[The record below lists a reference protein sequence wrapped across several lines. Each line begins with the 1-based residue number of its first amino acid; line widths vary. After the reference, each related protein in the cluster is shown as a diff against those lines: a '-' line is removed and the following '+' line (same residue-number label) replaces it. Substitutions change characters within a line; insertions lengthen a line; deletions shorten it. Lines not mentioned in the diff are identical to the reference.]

1 MGTTTDTSPLCCL
14 GSLDTRVHY
23 ACGQFLASAS
33 LKHLPWSFFFMLS
46 FHSSATGHKC
56 AKVSLVHQGN
66 SYCGGDWGQVS
77 HTPRGSLSHAEWQP
91 VDQCSD
97 SLAMLHM
104 VSEGPPRGSQPHVVT
119 IVTYSLASALAFLPS
134 LSPSP
139 YTPHSCF

>member
-1 MGTTTDTSPLCCL
+1 MGTTTDTSPLFCL

-23 ACGQFLASAS
+23 ARGQFLSMDSGS

-46 FHSSATGHKC
+46 FHSSATGHKF
-56 AKVSLVHQGN
+56 AKVSQN
-66 SYCGGDWGQVS
+66 YCGGDWGQAS

-97 SLAMLHM
+97 SLSMLHT
-104 VSEGPPRGSQPHVVT
+104 VSEGPPRGGRPQVVT
-119 IVTYSLASALAFLPS
+119 IVTYSLASALAVLPS

-139 YTPHSCF
+139 YTPTPAS